1 MRARDFMEWFSRIKG
16 ARPSLFSRS
25 SSVFAALVLF
35 LSILVISLAVAV
47 TSSEKEA
54 SAQRARLK
62 ELSVLTGEYRSL
74 KGRIDSLE
82 VKESLTRVSG
92 MAQAIDDTVASV
104 GMKGKLKS
112 VKVLGQ
118 REVKNEMEETAE
130 IYLERMTMNE
140 LVNLFYRI
148 EEAPFLFS
156 VKGVTI
162 KKSFENPELLNVTA
176 AIALYRKK

>member
-1 MRARDFMEWFSRIKG
+1 MRAGDFMERFSRIKG
-16 ARPSLFSRS
+16 AVPSLFSRS
-25 SSVFAALVLF
+25 AVVFAGLVLLF
-35 LSILVISLAVAV
+35 SILVIFLAVAV
-47 TSSEKEA
+47 TSSEKEVG
-54 SAQRARLK
+54 SERARLK

-74 KGRIDSLE
+74 KGSIDSLE
-82 VKESLTRVSG
+82 AKESLTKVSG

-112 VKVLGQ
+112 VKELRQ
-118 REVKNEMEETAE
+118 REVKNEKEETAE
-130 IYLERMTMNE
+130 IYLELITMNE

-148 EEAPFLFS
+148 EEAPFFFS

>member
-1 MRARDFMEWFSRIKG
+1 MKARDLIEMFSLIKG
-16 ARPSLFSRS
+16 AAPSLLNRS
-25 SSVFAALVLF
+25 TVIFAGSILL
-35 LSILVISLAVAV
+35 LSILVVFLAVAV
-47 TSSEKEA
+47 TSSEKEV
-54 SAQRARLK
+54 SAERARLR

-82 VKESLTRVSG
+82 AKESLTKVSG
-92 MAQAIDDTVASV
+92 IAQAIDDTVASI
-104 GMKGKLKS
+104 GLKAKLKS
-112 VKVLGQ
+112 VKEQGQ
-118 REVKNEMEETAE
+118 REVKDEKEETAE
-130 IYLERMTMNE
+130 IYLERITMNE

-176 AIALYRKK
+176 VIALYRKK